1 MPHSQAM
8 VIAPSDAAV
17 SFSQMQITSP
27 RSAGIRTILACA
39 AFLITAG
46 SALAETPAAYMQR
59 VANEL
64 VAASRSG
71 SGSALSF
78 ATALRSHADLPS
90 IGLTALG
97 TYANR
102 LSKTDR
108 PAYYTGMVN
117 WIARY
122 AAKEAPKYPVARA
135 VVVGQ
140 SAGTG
145 GVAYID
151 TAVTLRDGTTYDVR
165 WTIVRRGST
174 YKVREAEIMMFQ
186 MTTVLGNLFQDY
198 ISKNQDNPKAL
209 VAALNQ

>member
-1 MPHSQAM
+1 MPMMNRRSSILRALM
-8 VIAPSDAAV
+8 FCVAALL
-17 SFSQMQITSP
+17 P
-27 RSAGIRTILACA
+27 
-39 AFLITAG
+39 AFP
-46 SALAETPAAYMQR
+46 ALAETPAAYMQR

-71 SGSALSF
+71 STLAF
-78 ATALRSHADLPS
+78 ATALRSHADLPA

-97 TYANR
+97 SYANR
-102 LSKTDR
+102 LPKTDR
-108 PAYYTGMVN
+108 PAYYNGMVN

-122 AAKEAPKYPVARA
+122 AAKEAPKYPVSRA

-145 GVAYID
+145 GVTYVD
-151 TAVTLRDGTTYDVR
+151 TSVTLRSGESYDVR
-165 WTIVRRGST
+165 WTIVRRGNT
-174 YKVREAEIMMFQ
+174 YKVREAEILMFQ

>member
-1 MPHSQAM
+1 MH
-8 VIAPSDAAV
+8 
-17 SFSQMQITSP
+17 ITS
-27 RSAGIRTILACA
+27 RHFAGARTFIACIAFLFSAGA
-39 AFLITAG
+39 AM
-46 SALAETPAAYMQR
+46 AETPAAYMQR

-64 VAASRSG
+64 VAASRT
-71 SGSALSF
+71 GSALSF
-78 ATALRSHADLPS
+78 GTALRSHADLPA

-97 TYANR
+97 SYANR
-102 LSKTDR
+102 MSKTDR
-108 PAYYTGMVN
+108 PAYYNGMVN

-145 GVAYID
+145 GITYVD
-151 TAVTLRDGTTYDVR
+151 TKVVLRDGSTYDVR
-165 WTIVRRGST
+165 WTVVRRGST
-174 YKVREAEIMMFQ
+174 YKVREAEILMFQ

>member
-1 MPHSQAM
+1 MH
-8 VIAPSDAAV
+8 
-17 SFSQMQITSP
+17 ITSP
-27 RSAGIRTILACA
+27 RSVGVRSVLACVA
-39 AFLITAG
+39 LLITAG
-46 SALAETPAAYMQR
+46 SAWAETPAAYMQR
-59 VANEL
+59 VANDL
-64 VAASRSG
+64 VAASRT
-71 SGSALSF
+71 GSALSF
-78 ATALRSHADLPS
+78 ATALRSHADLPA

-97 TYANR
+97 SYANS

-108 PAYYTGMVN
+108 PAYYNGMVN

-145 GVAYID
+145 GVAYVD
-151 TAVTLRDGTTYDVR
+151 TTVTLRDGTNYDVR
-165 WTIVRRGST
+165 WTIVRRGTT

>member
-1 MPHSQAM
+1 MHIPFRPTGWRSAL
-8 VIAPSDAAV
+8 VCLTLL
-17 SFSQMQITSP
+17 ITSMP
-27 RSAGIRTILACA
+27 
-39 AFLITAG
+39 
-46 SALAETPAAYMQR
+46 ALAETPAAYMQK

-71 SGSALSF
+71 SALAF

-90 IGLTALG
+90 IGLSALG
-97 TYANR
+97 SYANR
-102 LSKTDR
+102 LAKSDR
-108 PAYYTGMVN
+108 PAYYNGMVN

-122 AAKEAPKYPVARA
+122 AAKESPKYPVARA

-145 GVAYID
+145 GASYVD
-151 TAVTLRDGTTYDVR
+151 TSVTLRSGETYDVR

-174 YKVREAEIMMFQ
+174 YKVREAEILMFQ

>member
-1 MPHSQAM
+1 MPNMSR
-8 VIAPSDAAV
+8 
-17 SFSQMQITSP
+17 
-27 RSAGIRTILACA
+27 RSASLSVLTACV
-39 AFLITAG
+39 AFLISALP
-46 SALAETPAAYMQR
+46 ALAETPAAYMQR

-71 SGSALSF
+71 SALAF
-78 ATALRSHADLPS
+78 ATALRSHADLPA

-97 TYANR
+97 SYANR
-102 LSKTDR
+102 LPKTDR

-135 VVVGQ
+135 VVTGQ

-145 GVAYID
+145 GVTYVD
-151 TAVTLRDGTTYDVR
+151 TTVTLRSGESYDVR
-165 WTIVRRGST
+165 WTIVRRGNA
-174 YKVREAEIMMFQ
+174 YKVREAEILMFQ

>member
-1 MPHSQAM
+1 MHISFRQP
-8 VIAPSDAAV
+8 AAL
-17 SFSQMQITSP
+17 
-27 RSAGIRTILACA
+27 RTLVACA
-39 AFLITAG
+39 AI
-46 SALAETPAAYMQR
+46 ALMALPAFAETPAAYMQR

-64 VAASRSG
+64 VSASRS
-71 SGSALSF
+71 SSAVGF
-78 ATALRSHADLPS
+78 QTALRSHADLPA

-97 TYANR
+97 SYANS

-122 AAKEAPKYPVARA
+122 AAKESPKYPVAKA

-145 GVAYID
+145 GVTYVD
-151 TAVTLRDGTTYDVR
+151 TAVTLRNGSAYDVR
-165 WTIVRRGST
+165 WTIVRRGTT
-174 YKVREAEIMMFQ
+174 YKVREAEILMFQ

-198 ISKNQDNPKAL
+198 ISKNQDNPRAL